1 MKSIYSHTERL
12 FEKLTGIITS
22 ILGNSITFM
31 VALVMVLF
39 WWSNKEFYTQS
50 IHQSIGDIIFG
61 TTFLSLFVIQK
72 SFNKFSRSIHLKINE
87 LIASNERASN
97 AIIGIET
104 KTELEVIE
112 LNKEHAELIAK
123 MEENEAE
130 EIKK

>member
-1 MKSIYSHTERL
+1 MKSLYNHTERI
-12 FEKLTGIITS
+12 FEKLTGIITN

-31 VALVMVLF
+31 LALVMVLF

-87 LIASNERASN
+87 LIASHDTASN

-112 LNKEHAELIAK
+112 LNKEHAESIAK
-123 MEENEAE
+123 MEENETE
-130 EIKK
+130 EINK